1 MARSLSFL
9 HSSVEEP
16 VERSPGEET
25 AMGYDEATHVTSLA
39 LQKVAKYN
47 STSHGEGRQW
57 YSFIHWIFR

>member
-1 MARSLSFL
+1 
-9 HSSVEEP
+9 
-16 VERSPGEET
+16 
-25 AMGYDEATHVTSLA
+25 MGYDEATHVTSLA